1 MKQEI
6 KKQTNAIVDEYKG
19 LRRESVIIILTDK
32 NGQET
37 KIKL

>member
-6 KKQTNAIVDEYKG
+6 KKQTKPVVDEYKG
-19 LRRESVIIILTDK
+19 LRRESAIIILTDK